1 VKKREGFPWYLLVLI
16 CFYVTC
22 GALCG
27 YLAADQLGLHMAGAE
42 FSTFVLHIGILLVSM
57 AIAMLAH
64 TVIHELGHL
73 LFGLLTGYRFCSF
86 RVGRLMLVKVE
97 GRLRLKHLTL
107 TGTGGQCL
115 MLPPAMKNG
124 KIPVAL
130 YNLGGS
136 ILNFTVALICLL
148 VFLVLPWML
157 FVSEF
162 LLMSAVIGF
171 AYALTNGIP
180 MRMGFVDNDGY
191 NAISLSRNPQ
201 AMRAWWI
208 QLQANGKICQGVRI
222 KDMPEEWFTV
232 PDDEAM
238 RNSITAT
245 LGVFA
250 CSRLMDEHRFL
261 EADALM
267 EKLLHMDAGIVGL
280 HRSMMTCDRIYCE
293 LIGAC
298 DDKKLLALRDK
309 TQRRFEKAM
318 SKHPSVLRTQYA
330 WALLYEK
337 DRDTARKYRK
347 CFSESERSY
356 PYPCE
361 MTAERELMQIA
372 RDRTNV
378 V

>member
-1 VKKREGFPWYLLVLI
+1 MKKREGFPWYLLILI
-16 CFYVTC
+16 CFYLAC
-22 GALCG
+22 GTLCG
-27 YLAADQLGLHMAGAE
+27 YLAAEQLGRHMAGAGLPI
-42 FSTFVLHIGILLVSM
+42 FVLHIGILLVGM

-73 LFGLLTGYRFCSF
+73 LFGCLTGYRFCSF

-97 GRLRLKHLTL
+97 GRMRLKHLTL

-136 ILNFTVALICLL
+136 ILNFTVALVCLGL
-148 VFLVLPWML
+148 FLMLPWVTA
-157 FVSEF
+157 VSEF

-208 QLQANGKICQGVRI
+208 QLQANGKICKGVRI
-222 KDMPEEWFTV
+222 KDMPKEWFAV

-238 RNSITAT
+238 RNSIIAT

-280 HRSMMTCDRIYCE
+280 HRSMMISDRIYCE
-293 LIGAC
+293 LIGDC
-298 DDKKLLALRDK
+298 DRRKLLSLRNK
-309 TQRRFEKAM
+309 SQLRFEKAM
-318 SKHPSVLRTQYA
+318 SRHPSVIRTQYC

-337 DRDTARKYRK
+337 DLVKSEKYRQS
-347 CFSESERSY
+347 FMESEDSY

-361 MTAERELMQIA
+361 MDAEKELMQIA
-372 RDRTNV
+372 LERTKT
-378 V
+378 